1 MVIWRK
7 QTYGNFAK
15 MSFFMNFLAHLLLSG
30 DDEEVIV
37 GNYVGDFIK
46 GRLTGDKI
54 IGWTDSFLLGVKLHR
69 HIDMFTDEHPT
80 VREAKRKAAV
90 ALGKTAGIATDIYFD
105 YFLAKYFNQF
115 CSESLEDYSARMYQ
129 VIRENDPLIPVHMK
143 SMVRTMIKQDWLN
156 TYQTLDGIRLTFS
169 RLSGRADFLS
179 VLNLAEEDLEAN
191 EPFYYDKFSTF
202 FPQLQAEASRFISEY
217 GN

>member
-1 MVIWRK
+1 MNLEK

-30 DDEEVIV
+30 DDEEVII

-54 IGWTDSFLLGVKLHR
+54 IGWSEEFLLGVKLHR
-69 HIDMFTDEHPT
+69 HIDMYTDEHPI
-80 VREAKRKAAV
+80 VRDAKHKAADV
-90 ALGKTAGIATDIYFD
+90 LGKTAGIAIDIYFD

-115 CSESLEDYSARMYQ
+115 CSETLNGYSARIYE
-129 VIRENDPLIPVHMK
+129 VIRRNDPLIPVHMK

-156 TYQTLDGIRLTFS
+156 TYKTLEGIKLTFG
-169 RLSGRADFLS
+169 RLSRRAEFLD
-179 VLNLAEEDLEAN
+179 VLNLAEEDLEKN
-191 EPFYYDKFSTF
+191 EDFYHEKFNLF
-202 FPQLQAEASRFISEY
+202 FPLLQKEAARFITE
-217 GN
+217 NRQ

>member
-1 MVIWRK
+1 MVFSMK

-30 DDEEVIV
+30 DNEEVII

-46 GRLTGDKI
+46 GRLMGDKI
-54 IGWTDSFLLGVKLHR
+54 IGWSDHFLLGVKLHR

-80 VREAKRKAAV
+80 VREAKRKAAAV
-90 ALGKTAGIATDIYFD
+90 LGKTAGIATDIYFD

-115 CSESLEDYSARMYQ
+115 CSESLDDYSARMYQ
-129 VIRENDPLIPVHMK
+129 IIRENDLLIPVHMK

-156 TYQTLDGIRLTFS
+156 TYQTLEGISLTFK
-169 RLSGRADFLS
+169 RLSGRADFLA
-179 VLNLAEEDLEAN
+179 VLNLAAEDLEAN
-191 EPFYYDKFSTF
+191 ESFYHDKFNTF
-202 FPQLQAEASRFISEY
+202 FPQLQTETVRFISE
-217 GN
+217 NRN